1 MTIFGR
7 PATRSSGRTQTKKG
21 KSGQK
26 LKDYAWHEEDGV
38 KGYVSA
44 ANMFFALGTHR
55 TAQFKESQRTP
66 GPGAY
71 RTQSIF
77 PSPAQHEVAL
87 HPSRRPPSWPLTSR
101 FRSRVSDFGP
111 AYTVVPPIVNNF
123 RRVHE
128 GLEPSPTARY
138 KLTVGN
144 MPPLDVTGAIRKGH
158 SGDVPKGDGMPL

>member
-7 PATRSSGRTQTKKG
+7 PVTRSGGRGAAKRG
-21 KSGQK
+21 KTSQK
-26 LKDYAWHEEDGV
+26 LSDLAWHEDDSV

-44 ANMFFALGTHR
+44 ANMLFALGTHR
-55 TAQFKESQRTP
+55 TSQFKESQRTP

-77 PSPAQHEVAL
+77 PSAAQHEVAV
-87 HPSRRPPSWPLTSR
+87 HPSRKPPSWPLTAR
-101 FRSRVSDFGP
+101 VRSRVADLGP

-128 GLEPSPTARY
+128 GLEPAPVARY